1 MIENPGILWTIGAFI
16 LVLGPLV
23 FVHEFGHYIVARWCG
38 VKSDIFS
45 IGFGREVAGF
55 TDKHGT
61 RWKFGWLPLG
71 GYVQFAGDMNPVSQ
85 PGDIE
90 PDAPAAERAHMFQ
103 YQPIWKRAAIVF
115 AGPAINFIFAFLILM
130 GFGLV
135 YGQSV
140 TPPVVGQVVEGS
152 AAEQA
157 GLKAGDRIVSA
168 NGDRITVFQDIV
180 SSVALQVREPVKLV
194 IERDGA
200 SRELIVTTR
209 ELIEKDRFGNEFRRG
224 FIGVSPGKPQW
235 ADVSLL
241 EAPGYAWRQTVVILD
256 TMVEGLKQIIT
267 GKRTIKD
274 LGGPLKIAKQS
285 GESAAI
291 GVEAFIF
298 LIALISIN
306 LGFINLLPL
315 PMLDGGHLLFYAIEA
330 VRRKPAN
337 PKVQEWAFRFGFAA
351 VATLFLVVTFN
362 DLESFGVWKRIVGL
376 IG

>member
-1 MIENPGILWTIGAFI
+1 MIESPGILWTIGAFL

-45 IGFGREVAGF
+45 IGFGREIAGF
-55 TDKHGT
+55 TDKRGT

-71 GYVQFAGDMNPVSQ
+71 GYVQFAGDMNPASQ
-85 PGDIE
+85 PGE
-90 PDAPAAERAHMFQ
+90 TAPDVPPEARAHMFQ
-103 YQPIWKRAAIVF
+103 YQPVWKRAAIVF

-130 GFGLV
+130 GFGLA

-140 TPPVVGQVVEGS
+140 TPAVVGKVVEGS
-152 AAEQA
+152 AAQEA
-157 GLKAGDRIVSA
+157 GIKVGDRIVSA
-168 NGDRITVFQDIV
+168 NGDRVTVFQDIV
-180 SSVALQVREPVKLV
+180 ATVALQVSEPVKFV
-194 IERDGA
+194 IERDG
-200 SRELIVTTR
+200 VTR
-209 ELIEKDRFGNEFRRG
+209 ELTVKTRELVEKDRFGNEFRRG
-224 FIGVSPGKPQW
+224 FIGIAAGKPQW
-235 ADVSLL
+235 ADVSLAQ
-241 EAPGYAWRQTVVILD
+241 APGYAWRQTVVVLD
-256 TMVEGLKQIIT
+256 TTVEGLRQIIM

-285 GESAAI
+285 GESAVI
-291 GVEAFIF
+291 GIEALIF

-362 DLESFGVWKRIVGL
+362 DLESFGVWKRIAGL

>member
-38 VKSDIFS
+38 VKSDTFS
-45 IGFGREVAGF
+45 IGFGREIMGF
-55 TDKHGT
+55 TDKRGT

-85 PGDIE
+85 PGE
-90 PDAPAAERAHMFQ
+90 PAPDVPPETRAQMFQ

-140 TPPVVGQVVEGS
+140 TPAIVGQVVEGS
-152 AAEQA
+152 AAQEA
-157 GLKAGDRIVSA
+157 GIIPGDRIVSA
-168 NGDRITVFQDIV
+168 NGDKIMVFQDIV
-180 SSVALQVREPVKLV
+180 SVVALQVREPVDFV
-194 IERDGA
+194 IERGGTQ
-200 SRELIVTTR
+200 RELTVKTR
-209 ELIEKDRFGNEFRRG
+209 ELVEKDRFGNEFRRG
-224 FIGVSPGKPQW
+224 FIGISPGKAQW
-235 ADVSLL
+235 ADVSLAQ
-241 EAPGYAWRQTVVILD
+241 APGYAWRQTIVILD

-285 GESAAI
+285 GESAAM